1 MADATESTGAGLA
14 EQMPSDQSP
23 SAQQVV
29 TPQRSSLRQA
39 NRNTFKRMLQQKQ
52 QEEQEFA
59 LFERTVEARLRRAKR
74 PAPSSPQPPVAAAAE
89 AGEDGVIVVVKR
101 RRGRPPKPRPPQP
114 PKPLLI
120 GMCVQQV
127 TFLHAGRQL
136 PHSLLVVEFNAA
148 GFNAAENALPTT
160 GLASKSQAT
169 RRGPYKAHDPG
180 S

>member
-1 MADATESTGAGLA
+1 MAEATESTGAGLA
-14 EQMPSDQSP
+14 EQQMPSDQSP
-23 SAQQVV
+23 SAQQAV

-59 LFERTVEARLRRAKR
+59 LFERTVEARLRRGKR
-74 PAPSSPQPPVAAAAE
+74 PAPSSPPPPPAAAAAA
-89 AGEDGVIVVVKR
+89 AGEDGVVVVVKR

-120 GMCVQQV
+120 GGFKSRSCMYAGSCRVHYWLLDLVKPKTLCQQLG
-127 TFLHAGRQL
+127 LHPRARPSAE
-136 PHSLLVVEFNAA
+136 PH
-148 GFNAAENALPTT
+148 
-160 GLASKSQAT
+160 T
-169 RRGPYKAHDPG
+169 RKAHHPG